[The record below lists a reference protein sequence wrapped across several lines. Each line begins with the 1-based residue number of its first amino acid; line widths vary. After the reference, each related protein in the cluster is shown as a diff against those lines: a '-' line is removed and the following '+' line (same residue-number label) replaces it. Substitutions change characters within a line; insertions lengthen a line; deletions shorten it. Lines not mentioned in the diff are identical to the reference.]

1 MQELRER
8 LSTIEA
14 LDRAESVLSWDEET
28 YMPEAGGKAR
38 AEQASVL
45 ARLRHELFV
54 SPETET
60 LLAAAERSRPVQGSV
75 DGDLV
80 RMTRLDYDRALRVPA
95 SLVAEMR
102 RHASLAHPIWVHAR
116 ENDDFASFVP
126 VLEKTVELSRRLAD
140 HLGYAEEPYDALIDQ
155 FEPGMST
162 RQVDAVF
169 ADLKE
174 RLLPLVSAVTARAGR
189 NEDAPLHGHFDEA
202 GQESFGLHM
211 VERFGF
217 DFSRGRL
224 DRAVHPFESAFSP
237 DDVRITTRYD
247 TSYLADSLFST
258 LHEAGHGMYEQGVS
272 RELEGTPLATGASS
286 AVHESQSRLWEN
298 RVGRSLPVWEHFYPR
313 LQETF
318 PAQLGDVSLDRFY
331 LAINRVQPSFIRVD
345 ADEVT
350 YNLHIML
357 RYEMERALL
366 SGEIAAGDAA
376 DVWNA
381 RMKAYLGIR
390 PPSDR
395 LGILQDT
402 HWASGWFGYFPTYAL
417 GNVLSLQFFDCA
429 VGEHPEIE
437 EEMAR
442 GEFTTLRQW
451 LTEHVYRHGRRMLP
465 EELVEQA
472 TGSPLTTEPY
482 LNYLERKFGSLYGL
496 AVTPT

>member
-1 MQELRER
+1 
-8 LSTIEA
+8 
-14 LDRAESVLSWDEET
+14 
-28 YMPEAGGKAR
+28 
-38 AEQASVL
+38 
-45 ARLRHELFV
+45 
-54 SPETET
+54 
-60 LLAAAERSRPVQGSV
+60 
-75 DGDLV
+75 
-80 RMTRLDYDRALRVPA
+80 
-95 SLVAEMR
+95 
-102 RHASLAHPIWVHAR
+102 
-116 ENDDFASFVP
+116 
-126 VLEKTVELSRRLAD
+126 
-140 HLGYAEEPYDALIDQ
+140 
-155 FEPGMST
+155 
-162 RQVDAVF
+162 
-169 ADLKE
+169 
-174 RLLPLVSAVTARAGR
+174 
-189 NEDAPLHGHFDEA
+189 
-202 GQESFGLHM
+202 
-211 VERFGF
+211 
-217 DFSRGRL
+217 
-224 DRAVHPFESAFSP
+224 
-237 DDVRITTRYD
+237 
-247 TSYLADSLFST
+247 
-258 LHEAGHGMYEQGVS
+258 
-272 RELEGTPLATGASS
+272 
-286 AVHESQSRLWEN
+286 
-298 RVGRSLPVWEHFYPR
+298 

-366 SGEIAAGDAA
+366 SGKIAAGDAA
-376 DVWNA
+376 EAWNA
-381 RMKAYLGIR
+381 RMEAYLGIR